1 MQTIFGSHGAIAP
14 FQLVRPATINDA
26 AAALAD
32 GAGACLAGGVDLLPA
47 LRAGRRV
54 NRVVYLGGIH
64 ALKAVSRTDRAI
76 TIGAG
81 VTHHRLA
88 NDPEIARTLPDLAG
102 IWRNVANVR
111 VRHAATIGGN
121 LMARNPQYDA
131 LPALQALGARLI
143 FAGADGRAQATD
155 AGAADWPDGLLSAVE
170 IPLVERRFGFDRS
183 MKPALSLAVSLE
195 TRDGKLGG
203 RAAVGCAHQRPVCL
217 ALDFAGAR
225 DWGAVAA
232 RADAIADAFAADL
245 TEPDTD
251 WIASGGY
258 RSTLA
263 RVLLAR
269 QLTALARR

>member
-1 MQTIFGSHGAIAP
+1 MQTIFGSHSAIAP

-26 AAALAD
+26 AAALGD
-32 GAGACLAGGVDLLPA
+32 GFGACLAGGVDLLPA

-54 NRVVYLGGIH
+54 NRVIFLGGID
-64 ALKAVSRTDRAI
+64 ALKNVNRTDRAI

-81 VTHHRLA
+81 VTYQRLA
-88 NDPEIARTLPDLAG
+88 NNPEIARALPDLASVWG
-102 IWRNVANVR
+102 GVANVR

-143 FAGADGRAQATD
+143 FAGADGRTQATD
-155 AGAADWPDGLLSAVE
+155 AGAANWPDKLLCAVE
-170 IPLVERRFGFDRS
+170 VPLVERRFGFDRT
-183 MKPALSLAVSLE
+183 MKPVLSLAVSLE
-195 TRDGKLGG
+195 TRDGKLAG
-203 RAAVGCAHQRPVCL
+203 RAAVGCAHQRPMCL

-225 DWGAVAA
+225 DWDGVAA
-232 RADAIADAFAADL
+232 RADAIADAFAGDL
-245 TEPDTD
+245 AEPDSD

-269 QLTALARR
+269 QLAALARR